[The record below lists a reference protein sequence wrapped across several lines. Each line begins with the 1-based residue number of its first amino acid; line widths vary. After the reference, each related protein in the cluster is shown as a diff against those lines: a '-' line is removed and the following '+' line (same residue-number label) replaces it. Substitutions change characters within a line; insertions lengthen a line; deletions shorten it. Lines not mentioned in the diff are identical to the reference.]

1 MALWEHRGVDLLD
14 RLRGRRDPRRQ
25 GDLDRAAAAI
35 DRELAANLELAAL
48 FDQTHQAVIFENAEF
63 SRHAVTLAREVP
75 DDHRRLADIY
85 ARMPA
90 TESAMERRGPAGSL
104 RPQDRALIETWE
116 GDVRVAQLSLRQAA
130 RRAPPSP
137 LAALLARLRGGR
149 QTGR

>member
-1 MALWEHRGVDLLD
+1 MTAAW
-14 RLRGRRDPRRQ
+14 PSTT
-25 GDLDRAAAAI
+25 RAASGGVVLISKERGAAGTPA
-35 DRELAANLELAAL
+35 LACSVGIGFAAPPL
-48 FDQTHQAVIFENAEF
+48 IIFTATKTAITTSN
-63 SRHAVTLAREVP
+63 
-75 DDHRRLADIY
+75 
-85 ARMPA
+85 PA